1 MLDRPTLLLAL
12 AGLFTGVAF
21 ADPASTLIQVPVD
34 VGAATLLEVPVGQL
48 TGPVAMLAAGGLL
61 GRLLRQ
67 LAELV
72 TKLAAELKGWRPHII
87 VEHRHL
93 HAADPAEEGDR

>member
-1 MLDRPTLLLAL
+1 MLDRHTLLLAL

-21 ADPASTLIQVPVD
+21 ANPEATVVHLPVD
-34 VGAATLLEVPVGQL
+34 AGTAALLELPVAQV

-72 TKLAAELKGWRPHII
+72 AQVAEHLRDWRPHII
-87 VEHRHL
+87 VEHRHI
-93 HAADPAEEGDR
+93 HTADPVAEGDR